1 MPSPGLV
8 ELLQQPARALQV
20 DEAHWNDI
28 VVSGQDKQLLGP
40 LAAALV
46 RAGVMPQ
53 LSKAVRLH
61 LDLALLV
68 AQRRREAA
76 LWEVENLRRV
86 VDPETPLWVLK
97 GCSYALCRD
106 HIAAGRLFS
115 DVDILVPRALLERTE
130 GDLIAAGWT
139 PSSLSAYDE
148 RYYRD
153 WMHEVPPMAHVRRH
167 TTLDL
172 HHAINPPVSRVHVPT
187 DRLQPSIV
195 EVRPGIFVLGPTDR
209 AIHCALHMVQE
220 GDPQKLMRDLYD
232 VQQLVQQHFNG
243 DAGPVL
249 ERARSLGV
257 ASIVES
263 ALSAAAAVFS
273 ADGAVPKGWLA
284 CSLVSAARG
293 NGISASV
300 ASVLLL
306 AYSHWIKMPL
316 RLLLPHLLRKA
327 WLSLQKSKTED

>member
-1 MPSPGLV
+1 V
-8 ELLQQPARALQV
+8 
-20 DEAHWNDI
+20 
-28 VVSGQDKQLLGP
+28 
-40 LAAALV
+40 
-46 RAGVMPQ
+46 
-53 LSKAVRLH
+53 
-61 LDLALLV
+61 
-68 AQRRREAA
+68 
-76 LWEVENLRRV
+76 
-86 VDPETPLWVLK
+86 
-97 GCSYALCRD
+97 
-106 HIAAGRLFS
+106 
-115 DVDILVPRALLERTE
+115 
-130 GDLIAAGWT
+130 
-139 PSSLSAYDE
+139 
-148 RYYRD
+148 
-153 WMHEVPPMAHVRRH
+153 
-167 TTLDL
+167 TLDL
-172 HHAINPPVSRVHVPT
+172 HHAINPPVSRVHVAT

-284 CSLVSAARG
+284 YSLVSAARG